1 MYSGYR
7 DIFKKRGH
15 LYHQAMTLYPSA
27 RAEEFL
33 HIVRMADMK
42 DGDIAC
48 DIPSGGGYLRH
59 FVDRTTALC
68 HIETSEVFADLCR
81 ANGALHVLLSTLE
94 DIPVETGAVD
104 KIISLAALH
113 HVDEKNQFFSEAYRM
128 LRKGGTLT
136 IADVQAGSA
145 VSEFLDGFVNE
156 HNTMGHKGNYIHA
169 ETQDEIERS
178 GFTVRESSLIPFHWE
193 FDSPQA
199 MGRFSQLLFGM
210 DKAESAQ
217 VVEGIRKH
225 VGYDLDSNA
234 CRMNWEL
241 LFINAK
247 KP

>member
-1 MYSGYR
+1 MFSGYR

-33 HIVRMADMK
+33 HITRVAAMK
-42 DGDIAC
+42 DGDIVC
-48 DIPSGGGYLRH
+48 DIPSGGGYLRNYI
-59 FVDRTTALC
+59 DRTASLL
-68 HIETSEVFADLCR
+68 HIETSEVFAEFCR
-81 ANGALHVLLSTLE
+81 ANGAVHVLLSTLE
-94 DIPVETGAVD
+94 DIPVESGAVD

-113 HVDEKNQFFSEAYRM
+113 HLDEKERFFSEAYRM

-136 IADVQAGSA
+136 IADVQARSA

-156 HNTMGHKGNYIHA
+156 YNTMGHQGNYIHA

-178 GFTVRESSLIPFHWE
+178 GFTVRESSLIPFHWQ
-193 FDSPQA
+193 FDFPQA
-199 MGRFSQLLFGM
+199 MGRFCRLLFGI
-210 DKAESAQ
+210 DKADLTQ

-225 VGYDLDSNA
+225 VGYAVENNV

-247 KP
+247 KS

>member
-1 MYSGYR
+1 MFSEYR
-7 DIFKKRGH
+7 AIFKKRGH

-42 DGDIAC
+42 DGDIVC

-59 FVDRTTALC
+59 FVDRTMTLC

-81 ANGALHVLLSTLE
+81 ANGAVHVLLSSLE
-94 DIPVETGAVD
+94 NIPVESGEVD

-113 HVDEKNQFFSEAYRM
+113 HVDEKNRFFSEAYRM

-156 HNTMGHKGNYIHA
+156 HNTMGHKGIYIHA
-169 ETQDEIERS
+169 QTTDEIEQT
-178 GFTVRESSLIPFHWE
+178 GFKILESSPIKFHWN
-193 FDSPQA
+193 FDSSQT
-199 MGRFSQLLFGM
+199 MGRFCRLLFGI
-210 DKAESAQ
+210 DQADLTQ
-217 VVEGIRKH
+217 VVEGIKKY
-225 VGYDLDSNA
+225 VGYAVKNNV
-234 CRMNWEL
+234 CCMNWEL
-241 LFINAK
+241 LFIKARK
-247 KP
+247 L